1 MKNRFLVSFF
11 LFSQLSFGQVIQDYS
26 TVDKKMIQIPADFTT
41 TTVGIARYI
50 DTNFKTQADK
60 IRAVFY
66 WTATNIRYDVPNM
79 FEPNQ
84 LDTSAEKI
92 AKTLKFRKGVCI
104 HYAEVFKEITGLLD
118 IQTHIVSGYTKQAGK
133 VAPIS
138 HAWCASKIDGKW
150 FLFDPTWGAGYVDK
164 QKFIQK
170 LNNAFFKVEP
180 QKMIAT
186 HIPFDYLWQFL
197 SSPWNHQEFYDGKE
211 AIDKP
216 KLNFDYQMEI
226 AKYEKLSDGE
236 KAFEAAARVEKSG
249 FKNALI
255 SEYHTFLK
263 SQFTALTENKNI
275 ERLNQVVA
283 DYNEAIS
290 YFNDFVIYRQRKF
303 KPAISDDEMKA
314 MVKTIKDKFLKC
326 NDEVYKVGTVGSQ
339 NSAML
344 SELKKNISNNVREV
358 EKQEVF
364 LNDYLSRTK
373 VGRKLLLS
381 GQR

>member
-1 MKNRFLVSFF
+1 MKKLLLVSFF
-11 LFSQLSFGQVIQDYS
+11 LFFQLSFGQVLQDYS
-26 TVDKKMIQIPADFTT
+26 TVDKKMAQIPADLTT

-50 DTNFKTQADK
+50 DTNFKTQTEK
-60 IRAVFY
+60 IRAVYY
-66 WTATNIRYDVPNM
+66 WITTNIRYDVPNM

-84 LDTSAEKI
+84 LDSPEEKI
-92 AKTLKFRKGVCI
+92 TKTLKYRKGVCI

-118 IQTHIVSGYTKQAGK
+118 IQTHIISGYTRQAGK

-170 LNNAFFKVEP
+170 LNNVFFKVEP
-180 QKMIAT
+180 QKMIVT

-197 SSPWNHQEFYDGKE
+197 NSPWNNQEFYDGKE
-211 AIDKP
+211 ALNKP
-216 KLNFDYQMEI
+216 KMNFDYQMELQQ
-226 AKYEKLSDGE
+226 YEKLSDGE

-249 FKNALI
+249 FKNTLI

-290 YFNDFVIYRQRKF
+290 YFNDFVIYRQKKF
-303 KPAISDDEMKA
+303 KPVISDEVMTA

-326 NDEVYKVGTVGSQ
+326 NDQVYKVGAVGSQ

-344 SELKKNISNNVREV
+344 SGLKKSISDNLKEV
-358 EKQEVF
+358 EKQEAF
-364 LNDYLSRTK
+364 LNDYLSKTK
-373 VGRKLLLS
+373 VGRKLMLS